1 MKKILLLVLLIFLDQ
16 LTKFLI
22 PGITNTGAAFGILQG
37 KNLLLIILSFI
48 VLFGAVYYYKNYT
61 GLRISILLIIAGT
74 AGNLIDRLLFG
85 FVRDFINL
93 RFWPVFNLADSYNV
107 IGALLLI
114 YLAFIKKQEK

>member
-1 MKKILLLVLLIFLDQ
+1 MKKVLLIVLLIFLDQ

-22 PGITNTGAAFGILQG
+22 PGITNTGAAFGILQE

-48 VLFGAVYYYKNYT
+48 VLFGAVYYYRNYHD
-61 GLRISILLIIAGT
+61 LRISILLIIAGT

-85 FVRDFINL
+85 FVRDFIDL

-107 IGALLLI
+107 IGALLLVYI
-114 YLAFIKKQEK
+114 AFIKKQGK